1 MFENPTPPIRLIRTF
16 GGPRYLCLHRLFFHI
31 DIDIQIRI
39 QIYMDMCIDIFT
51 VLARFLII
59 HP

>member
-16 GGPRYLCLHRLFFHI
+16 GGPRYFCLHRLFFHV